1 MDEIRRSGV
10 DRRQQDVST
19 QNERRKVEDQRKL
32 LKNPDQAIERF
43 KKIPMFNGLTM
54 EQLKKMLRICSRKNY
69 KTQEYIY
76 HMGEESKNMF
86 ILLKGEISI
95 MFNTGLELQSIT
107 PAGAVGEMG
116 IFTGEKRSASVVAV
130 TDCIILN
137 FNKEE
142 LFKLFSKDTDLA
154 IKILLNVIRDLS
166 KKLRKDNEKLEELL
180 YRIRSLDLV

>member
-1 MDEIRRSGV
+1 MDETRRSGL
-10 DRRQQDVST
+10 DRRQEEASK
-19 QNERRKVEDQRKL
+19 QNEHRKVEDQRKL
-32 LKNPDQAIERF
+32 LKDPDQAIEKF

-54 EQLKKMLRICSRKNY
+54 EQLNKMLRICSRKNY
-69 KTQEYIY
+69 KNQEYIY
-76 HMGEESKNMF
+76 RMDEESKNMF

-95 MFNTGLELQSIT
+95 IFNTGLELRSIT

-130 TDCIILN
+130 NDCITLN
-137 FNKEE
+137 FNKAE
-142 LFKLFSKDTDLA
+142 LFKLFSKDTDLG